1 MQQDLS
7 AKLEQRLGRV
17 HARQRL
23 GIEKDYEQ
31 RVFGHGINF
40 FHIENWYSIHSV
52 IRNSLKLAGLYW
64 RGCKNAE
71 GVRIRHNLILRA
83 DIPTLFDGFTILH
96 ISDMHADIS
105 QGANKGCPSAH
116 LRPQSRGRE
125 NRLPKIL
132 FASKGVPFASISRNT
147 SV

>member
-1 MQQDLS
+1 MRANHILGPEPSMQQDLS

-23 GIEKDYEQ
+23 GIENDYEQ

-71 GVRIRHNLILRA
+71 RVS
-83 DIPTLFDGFTILH
+83 T
-96 ISDMHADIS
+96 
-105 QGANKGCPSAH
+105 
-116 LRPQSRGRE
+116 PQSRPAGGD
-125 NRLPKIL
+125 
-132 FASKGVPFASISRNT
+132 SHPF
-147 SV
+147 